1 MLAELYRGP
10 EDGPRVRA
18 MMNTSIDGAIAG
30 ADGISASLRNPDD
43 SFVFSVL
50 RGLADV
56 ILVGAGTVRVED
68 YRRVPEHAGLAVVTR
83 SGVMPASIGDNP
95 RSLLLTPADAV
106 ARAVTASGLPADRV
120 LAAGSPRDW
129 VDRLVQRGFHTIQV
143 EGGAQVL
150 GALAASGVLTEL
162 CVSVTH
168 RTVGGPSP
176 RILAGAAHDQD
187 WELLA
192 LVVGEHAT
200 VTRYRR
206 RDT

>member
-129 VDRLVQRGFHTIQV
+129 

>member
-1 MLAELYRGP
+1 
-10 EDGPRVRA
+10 
-18 MMNTSIDGAIAG
+18 
-30 ADGISASLRNPDD
+30 
-43 SFVFSVL
+43 
-50 RGLADV
+50 
-56 ILVGAGTVRVED
+56 
-68 YRRVPEHAGLAVVTR
+68 
-83 SGVMPASIGDNP
+83 
-95 RSLLLTPADAV
+95 
-106 ARAVTASGLPADRV
+106 
-120 LAAGSPRDW
+120 
-129 VDRLVQRGFHTIQV
+129 
-143 EGGAQVL
+143 
-150 GALAASGVLTEL
+150 VLTEL